1 MPTQQLTGLVIRNA
15 SAPEDGQ
22 YVIWDKSLPGFGLR
36 VSQGGTRSYIVMF
49 YEGPRKRR
57 VTIGKYPALG
67 LADARAEAKRILA
80 NVMLGVPPEMPSTAA
95 PVLDFATALD
105 VFVETHCRRNNRQAT
120 AKEAERL
127 LRRHFEPKLGRM
139 ALGDITPQRIA
150 AVIDLMLDT
159 PSEANHAFA
168 TVRKFF
174 NWAREHHH
182 IERSPCEG
190 MRMPTKQRPRERILG
205 PNEIAKIHA
214 AAIAYPYPY
223 GAIVHLLLLT
233 AQRRQ
238 EIVGLRWDEVDLD
251 AGLITIPAA
260 RNKSGRA
267 HVLPIAPV
275 ARDIL
280 ASLPRLGPLV
290 FPARGRTDTA
300 FSGFSKSK
308 RAFDEAC
315 GVTDWTIHDLRRT
328 AATNMAGLGAPPHVV
343 ERILNHSTGTI
354 SGVAAIYN
362 RFQYIDEM
370 RAALEKWAGRVQDLA
385 APRPGVTSC
394 PLRSPC
400 S

>member
-1 MPTQQLTGLVIRNA
+1 MPTRQLTDLVVRNA
-15 SAPEDGQ
+15 AAPADGQ

-36 VSQGGTRSYIVMF
+36 VSQGGTRSYVVMF

-67 LADARAEAKRILA
+67 LADARSEAKRILA
-80 NVMLGVPPEMPSTAA
+80 SVMLGAPPEMPSKAA
-95 PVLDFATALD
+95 PVLDFANALD
-105 VFVETHCRRNNRQAT
+105 AFVETHCRRNNRQAT
-120 AKEAERL
+120 SKETERL

-139 ALGDITPQRIA
+139 ALADITAQRVA
-150 AVIDLMLDT
+150 ALIDQMLDT
-159 PSEANHAFA
+159 PGEANHAFA
-168 TVRKFF
+168 AVRKFF
-174 NWAREHHH
+174 NWARERRH

-190 MRMPTKQRPRERILG
+190 MRLPTKPRTRERVLD
-205 PNEIAKIHA
+205 PDEIAKIHA

-223 GAIVHLLLLT
+223 GAIVRLLLLT
-233 AQRRQ
+233 GQRRQ

-251 AGLITIPAA
+251 AGSITIPAQ

-267 HVLPIAPV
+267 HVLPIAPM

-280 ASLPRLGPLV
+280 EALPRLGGNV
-290 FPARGRTDTA
+290 FPARGRTDTT

-370 RAALEKWAGRVQDLA
+370 REALVVWEERVKQVAGDTTKVGRVN
-385 APRPGVTSC
+385 
-394 PLRSPC
+394 
-400 S
+400 